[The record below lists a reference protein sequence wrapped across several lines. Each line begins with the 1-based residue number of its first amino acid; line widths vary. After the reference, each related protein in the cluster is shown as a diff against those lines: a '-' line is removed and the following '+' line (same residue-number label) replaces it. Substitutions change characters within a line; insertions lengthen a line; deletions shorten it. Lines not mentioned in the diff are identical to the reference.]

1 MGSSENK
8 IIKKVKKKMDNL
20 LKTFFVTA
28 ALIGL
33 LVTIGAAFVLA
44 LAQDWGSFTACYIGM
59 AISALGG
66 LGFKALDQRTA

>member
-1 MGSSENK
+1 MNNLFK
-8 IIKKVKKKMDNL
+8 TVFII
-20 LKTFFVTA
+20 A

-59 AISALGG
+59 AISAIGG

>member
-1 MGSSENK
+1 M
-8 IIKKVKKKMDNL
+8 KMDNFF
-20 LKTFFVTA
+20 KTFFIIA

-33 LVTIGAAFVLA
+33 LVTIGSAFVLA
-44 LAQDWGSFTACYIGM
+44 LAQDWGSFAACYIGM

>member
-1 MGSSENK
+1 MESDEN
-8 IIKKVKKKMDNL
+8 IIIRKVKKKMDNL
-20 LKTFFVTA
+20 LKTFFIA
-28 ALIGL
+28 ATLIGL

-66 LGFKALDQRTA
+66 LGFKLTDK

>member
-1 MGSSENK
+1 
-8 IIKKVKKKMDNL
+8 MDNFF
-20 LKTFFVTA
+20 KTFFIIA

-33 LVTIGAAFVLA
+33 LVTIGSAFVLA
-44 LAQDWGSFTACYIGM
+44 LAQDWSSFAACYIGM